1 MAGRFSGSSNRNANV
16 CPTETIVRMGPTPG
30 RRERGPLCP
39 PRWIGIGRQVFRWA
53 AGQPC
58 STLSASGRSR
68 TTNFPICRN
77 PQPANGTAPC
87 IGCWSRFHIRQ
98 SRDHRRHGPVG
109 PWTDRLETYRT
120 DGGRASCRT
129 RPPAEAL
136 RRIFQFVE
144 IRNRSTELH
153 LASAAGRGS
162 TSGSR
167 ASIDTTGQLALGPT
181 GWKPIVRTAAEH
193 GLGAGRPVQ
202 TSTKVAPRGGGPSS
216 RPARRLTA
224 WPAAVDPASDDA
236 RGTADRFDRAVS
248 ESEVPCPMK
257 AEGLRRT
264 SPSE

>member
-1 MAGRFSGSSNRNANV
+1 MCAPPRPPFEWAQHPGGGNADLCVRPAGSGSEDKCS
-16 CPTETIVRMGPTPG
+16 
-30 RRERGPLCP
+30 
-39 PRWIGIGRQVFRWA
+39 
-53 AGQPC
+53 AGQPVKPAQ
-58 STLSASGRSR
+58 LS
-68 TTNFPICRN
+68 
-77 PQPANGTAPC
+77 
-87 IGCWSRFHIRQ
+87 
-98 SRDHRRHGPVG
+98 
-109 PWTDRLETYRT
+109 
-120 DGGRASCRT
+120 
-129 RPPAEAL
+129 RPPAEAV

-153 LASAAGRGS
+153 LASAAGRGC

-167 ASIDTTGQLALGPT
+167 VTIDTTGQLALGPT

-236 RGTADRFDRAVS
+236 RGTADRFDRAVP